1 MVWWGCRHA
10 SKISWGCRH
19 VDKACATYL
28 RYDVIHDIQICC
40 SLGSIS
46 ARRTSPPVPGAVP
59 CIMEQARYHANR
71 AQRLEQAARRA
82 RAWAAELRR
91 AELAGE
97 QAQTPELAAKKA
109 ARRTLQRAK
118 AKAKAAAAAAA
129 AEQQEQ
135 QEPQQQPQQQQR
147 QQQQEQQQQ
156 PQHHPQHVGERS
168 SSSRS
173 QVVGEPT
180 STGARVVGTPT
191 RTGGGV
197 VGKPTSTGTPGLMA
211 PLSDYVIPVDCSSS
225 SSSNSNCSRS
235 RRSRRRSR
243 SRCRSRSSSTIST
256 SPAPPAPQLPRNAP
270 VWPERVYIYSHDR
283 SCCWEYAERPNLLRI
298 DVREFRDPPTS
309 HDGRHPEVQRR
320 IVAKTYPFL
329 LLCAKVHRHLKAHKG
344 TTCAVAFFCNRGR
357 HRSVA
362 CAELLFGVLGGV
374 ESMARCYLEL
384 NHLSLPW
391 HCLGCRCRN
400 CDDARS
406 TPAVLEA
413 ARAVWDRAAAS

>member
-211 PLSDYVIPVDCSSS
+211 PFIGVRDSGRLQQQQQQQQLQQEPPQQAQEPQQVQEPQQLHHLHQPSAASATAAPQRPGLARACLHLQPRPELLLGVRGAPE
-225 SSSNSNCSRS
+225 
-235 RRSRRRSR
+235 
-243 SRCRSRSSSTIST
+243 
-256 SPAPPAPQLPRNAP
+256 PPADRRPRVPGPAHVARRQAP
-270 VWPERVYIYSHDR
+270 RGPAADR
-283 SCCWEYAERPNLLRI
+283 GQ
-298 DVREFRDPPTS
+298 DVP
-309 HDGRHPEVQRR
+309 VL
-320 IVAKTYPFL
+320 A
-329 LLCAKVHRHLKAHKG
+329 
-344 TTCAVAFFCNRGR
+344 AVRQGAQ
-357 HRSVA
+357 A
-362 CAELLFGVLGGV
+362 
-374 ESMARCYLEL
+374 
-384 NHLSLPW
+384 P
-391 HCLGCRCRN
+391 
-400 CDDARS
+400 
-406 TPAVLEA
+406 
-413 ARAVWDRAAAS
+413 